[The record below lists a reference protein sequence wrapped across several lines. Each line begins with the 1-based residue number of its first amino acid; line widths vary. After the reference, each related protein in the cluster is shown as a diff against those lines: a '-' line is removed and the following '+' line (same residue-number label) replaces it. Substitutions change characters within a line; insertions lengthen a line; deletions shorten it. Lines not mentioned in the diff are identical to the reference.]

1 MMTARNYIVAMMTV
15 CMSIFAIPGW
25 EWIEKGYL
33 FSVVAV
39 VTAVINL
46 VFKFNAIRRAI
57 VQHLTADIITEIM
70 IDADVR
76 KLIDLSR
83 ALDAHTIIALL
94 EKKKAGKRK

>member
-1 MMTARNYIVAMMTV
+1 
-15 CMSIFAIPGW
+15 
-25 EWIEKGYL
+25 
-33 FSVVAV
+33 
-39 VTAVINL
+39 
-46 VFKFNAIRRAI
+46 